1 MRVDEKGN
9 CQSSIAN
16 CQSGESVPPLV
27 TLLRE
32 RIGEITRREAEGRPL
47 IHLYGVGEYWVAFER
62 SAYRLRRLFPRAMT
76 TPMRFVGHPFPLV
89 MVSVTDA
96 ELRAYTRLHLFQ
108 REGDDYGRLAAPDRP
123 LSGYPAWHKRQ
134 TKGL

>member
-1 MRVDEKGN
+1 MRVDGKGN

-62 SAYRLRRLFPRAMT
+62 SAYRLRRLFPR
-76 TPMRFVGHPFPLV
+76 
-89 MVSVTDA
+89 
-96 ELRAYTRLHLFQ
+96 LHLFQ

-134 TKGL
+134 TKDL

>member
-1 MRVDEKGN
+1 MRVDGKGN

-47 IHLYGVGEYWVAFER
+47 IH
-62 SAYRLRRLFPRAMT
+62 AMT
-76 TPMRFVGHPFPLV
+76 TPMRFVGYPFPLV

>member
-1 MRVDEKGN
+1 M
-9 CQSSIAN
+9 
-16 CQSGESVPPLV
+16 
-27 TLLRE
+27 
-32 RIGEITRREAEGRPL
+32 
-47 IHLYGVGEYWVAFER
+47 AFER

-76 TPMRFVGHPFPLV
+76 TPMRFVGYPFPLV

-123 LSGYPAWHKRQ
+123 LSCYPAWHKRQ